1 MNSNISKSLHSMKFL
16 KYILFLLLIVGIGLA
31 IYIAVQPSDFD
42 VSRTRS
48 VQAPA
53 AVVFDNVKDYKNWA
67 AWSAWLEK
75 NPETKV
81 TYPEKTSGIGG
92 SYSWED
98 KDGIGSM
105 TTTAVNPPKGI
116 EQDMQ
121 FGEFPPSKVTW
132 QFEETEGNTNV
143 TWRMTAENL
152 PFKMKFFGA
161 ISGGFDSMMGPDFER
176 GLEKLDSVVVNSMK
190 EYAIK
195 INGITEH
202 GGGYYLYNTTSCK
215 ISDHQAKMALM
226 LPKVVAYATKNHINL
241 SGPAFQIVHKYD
253 EENNAMIF
261 SCAVPTAERVITNE
275 PDILTGNLKP
285 FKALKST
292 LKGNFTNLSEAWQTT
307 MKYAQDNGLEV
318 IESGP
323 MLESYIIDAM
333 NAPNPADWITEIF
346 IAIN

>member
-1 MNSNISKSLHSMKFL
+1 MKFL
-16 KYILFLLLIVGIGLA
+16 KYILFLLLVITIGFA

-48 VQAPA
+48 IQAPA
-53 AVVFDNVKDYKNWA
+53 AVIYDNVSDYKNWP
-67 AWSAWLEK
+67 AWSSWIEK

-81 TYPEKTSGIGG
+81 TFPDKTSGIGS

-98 KDGIGSM
+98 DDGIGSM
-105 TTTAVNPPKGI
+105 TTTAVNPPNGI
-116 EQDMQ
+116 EQEMR
-121 FGEFPPSKVTW
+121 FGEFPPSKATW
-132 QFEETEGNTNV
+132 QFEESNGYSNV
-143 TWRMTAENL
+143 TWRMTGENL

-161 ISGGFDSMMGPDFER
+161 ISGGFDEMMGPDFER
-176 GLEKLDSVVVNSMK
+176 GLEKLDSIVVASMTA
-190 EYAIK
+190 YSIK

-215 ISDHQAKMALM
+215 ISDYQAKMEEM
-226 LPKVVAYATKNHINL
+226 FPKVSNYATKNHINL
-241 SGPAFQIVHKYD
+241 AGPAFQIVHKYD

-261 SCAVPTAERVITNE
+261 SCAVPTTERVITDD

-292 LKGNFTNLSEAWQTT
+292 LKGNYTNLSEAWQTT
-307 MKYAQDNGLEV
+307 MKYVQDNGLEV

-323 MLESYIIDAM
+323 MLESYLTEPITT
-333 NAPNPADWITEIF
+333 PNPADWITEIF